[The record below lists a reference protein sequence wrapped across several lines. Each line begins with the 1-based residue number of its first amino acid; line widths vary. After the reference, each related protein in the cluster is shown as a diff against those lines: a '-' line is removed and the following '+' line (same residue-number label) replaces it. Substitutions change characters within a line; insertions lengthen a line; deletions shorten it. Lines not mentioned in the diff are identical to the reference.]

1 MENVT
6 HKGLKKSFGLRM
18 AIVIVISSII
28 GSGVFKK
35 VAPMSESL
43 GSPLLVVA
51 AFALAGLLT
60 LFGMWSI
67 AELGSM
73 YPESGGPFAWLEK
86 IYGKTVSFLYGW
98 ASFTV
103 IQTAAIAS
111 IAYVFAG
118 AIGTFFPL
126 PHLPEE
132 IASFSILD
140 IQPFDNIGAK
150 LISCALIV
158 ILTLVNIRGA
168 KWGGNLSMVF
178 TVIIICCILFIAL
191 LAFGSKVGSVATL
204 TKPSS
209 VISIKE
215 LSFWSM
221 LGAIIIAMRHAF
233 WAYEGWMALGF
244 VGEELE
250 KPEKDIPKAVSI
262 GLLLIVSLYVL
273 VNAAYLYVMPIDD
286 IIRETTA
293 DTNKIAAVLVIDKIF
308 GTGGAGL
315 ISAMILVATFGCTNA
330 TILASARIYY
340 AMAHKGLFFEKIKKS
355 HSKYSTPHN
364 SLVLQC
370 VWACLL
376 VFSGSFDLLTDLVV
390 IVAFSFYGLIV
401 FGVVIL
407 RYKDKE
413 RIRPYKTLGYP
424 IIPIIFSVFCVIL
437 LAVTFIDSPTQSL
450 TGMFLIFSGLPF
462 YYYWK
467 KKLKTTPQKQL

>member
-35 VAPMSESL
+35 VAPMSDTL

-86 IYGKTVSFLYGW
+86 IYGKTISFLYGW

-103 IQTAAIAS
+103 IQSAAIAS
-111 IAYVFAG
+111 IAFVFAG
-118 AIGTFFPL
+118 AIGTYIEL
-126 PHLPEE
+126 PHLPEHL
-132 IASFSILD
+132 ASFSILG
-140 IQPFDNIGAK
+140 IQPLDNIGAK
-150 LISCALIV
+150 LIACALIA
-158 ILTLVNIRGA
+158 ILSLVNIRGA
-168 KWGGNLSMVF
+168 KWGGNLSMIF
-178 TVIIICCILFIAL
+178 TVIIILCILMIVMIS
-191 LAFGSKVGSVATL
+191 FGSSVGNAHTFTTPSTVVSVE
-204 TKPSS
+204 K
-209 VISIKE
+209 
-215 LSFWSM
+215 LSLWG
-221 LGAIIIAMRHAF
+221 LIGAIIVAMRHAF
-233 WAYEGWMALGF
+233 WAYEGWMSLGF

-250 KPEKDIPKAVSI
+250 KPEKDISRAVTI
-262 GLLLIVSLYVL
+262 GLLIIVFLYVL

-286 IIRETTA
+286 IIRETTK
-293 DTNKIAAVLVIDKIF
+293 DENKIAAVLVIDKIF
-308 GTGGAGL
+308 GNGGAHI
-315 ISAMILVATFGCTNA
+315 ISSMILIATLGCTNA

-340 AMAHKGLFFEKIKKS
+340 AMAKKGLFFERIKKT
-355 HSKYSTPHN
+355 HSKYNTPHN
-364 SLVLQC
+364 SLILQC

-401 FGVVIL
+401 FGVIIL
-407 RYKDKE
+407 RKKASHTT
-413 RIRPYKTLGYP
+413 RPYKTIGYP
-424 IIPIIFSVFCVIL
+424 VIPIIFCIFCIVL
-437 LAVTFIDSPTQSL
+437 LVVTFIESPEKSF
-450 TGMFLIFSGLPF
+450 TGLFLIFSGLPF
-462 YYYWK
+462 YYFWK
-467 KKLKTTPQKQL
+467 KKLSKALSQ

>member
-1 MENVT
+1 MDNVT

-35 VAPMSESL
+35 VAPMSEAL
-43 GSPLLVVA
+43 GSPLLVIG
-51 AFALAGLLT
+51 AFALSGLLT

-86 IYGKTVSFLYGW
+86 IYGKMVSFLYGW

-118 AIGTFFPL
+118 AVGSYIQL

-132 IASFSILD
+132 IASFSIFG
-140 IQPFDNIGAK
+140 IQPLDNIGAK
-150 LISCALIV
+150 LIACCLIV
-158 ILTLVNIRGA
+158 LLSLINIRGA

-178 TVIIICCILFIAL
+178 AVIIIFCILFIASI
-191 LAFGSKVGSVATL
+191 AFGSRTGLMQNLSTH
-204 TKPSS
+204 SS
-209 VISIKE
+209 VISVEE
-215 LSFWSM
+215 LSFWGL
-221 LGAIIIAMRHAF
+221 LGVIIIAMRHAF

-250 KPEKDIPKAVSI
+250 KPEKDISKAVTI
-262 GLLLIVSLYVL
+262 GLLTIVFLYVL

-293 DTNKIAAVLVIDKIF
+293 DQNKIAAVLVIDKIF
-308 GTGGAGL
+308 GTGGAHL
-315 ISAMILVATFGCTNA
+315 ISAMILIATFGCTNA

-340 AMAHKGLFFEKIKKS
+340 AMAHKGFFFEKIKKS

-364 SLVLQC
+364 SLILQC
-370 VWACLL
+370 VWACIL

-401 FGVVIL
+401 FGVIL
-407 RYKDKE
+407 LRKKE
-413 RIRPYKTLGYP
+413 KNTIRPYKTLGYP
-424 IIPIIFSVFCVIL
+424 VIPIIFSLFCIIL
-437 LAVTFIDSPTQSL
+437 LGVTFIESPEKSL
-450 TGMFLIFSGLPF
+450 TGLFLIFSGLPF
-462 YYYWK
+462 YFYWK
-467 KKLKTTPQKQL
+467 KRAITL